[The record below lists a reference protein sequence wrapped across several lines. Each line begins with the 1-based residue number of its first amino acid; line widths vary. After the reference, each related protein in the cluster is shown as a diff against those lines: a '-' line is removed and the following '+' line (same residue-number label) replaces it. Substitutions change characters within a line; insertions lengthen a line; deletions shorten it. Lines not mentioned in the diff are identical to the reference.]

1 MRPSVPIPMPT
12 INRRAFLHA
21 GLCACVALSLP
32 ACATQ
37 TVVHE
42 RTSPYGTIIVTD
54 DDRGLRTLLFARG
67 GARQSVAKPG
77 DPEHLELPYARYVLA
92 GLALCEQP
100 RRILVV
106 GLGGGTLPGFLR
118 KHYPDAMIDAVE
130 IDADVVDVAK
140 MFFGFRE
147 DERMRVHV
155 GDGRQFIEN
164 VRRPYDVIF
173 LDAFGADSVPPHLS
187 TREFLQAVRQALVPS
202 GIAVGNIWN
211 RSRNPLHDAMV
222 RTYRDVFDELFILN
236 VAGDVNTILLALPR
250 KQPLSRSE
258 LAQRAR
264 RISASKQFRFDLG
277 ELVESGFA
285 QDRESN
291 RSGHVLR
298 DADRGQPK

>member
-1 MRPSVPIPMPT
+1 MPA
-12 INRRAFLHA
+12 IDRRAFLHA

-42 RTSPYGTIIVTD
+42 RTSPYGTIIVAD

-67 GARQSVAKPG
+67 GARQSVVKPG
-77 DPEHLELPYARYVLA
+77 DPEHLELPYTRYALA
-92 GLALCEQP
+92 GLALCGEP

-118 KHYPDAMIDAVE
+118 KHYPDAMIEAVE

-164 VRRPYDVIF
+164 VREPAYDVIF
-173 LDAFGADSVPPHLS
+173 LDAFGADSVPPHLT
-187 TREFLQAVRQALVPS
+187 TREFLQAVRRALLPS
-202 GIAVGNIWN
+202 GVAVGNIWN

-222 RTYRDVFDELFILN
+222 RTYQEVFDELFILE

-250 KQPLSRSE
+250 KQPLGRSD

-264 RISASKQFRFDLG
+264 QISASKQFRFDLG
-277 ELVESGFA
+277 ALVESGLA
-285 QDRESN
+285 QEREV
-291 RSGHVLR
+291 SGQVLR
-298 DADRGQPK
+298 DADGGQPK